1 MDNSVLVGLYGRSE
15 RWGDRW
21 AVECARTDEKE
32 VVRRLAAAKLRP
44 DRVHRSQHGAPQ
56 GYPVIAIDVDADDYE
71 AVRQVLKALGFAVGR
86 P

>member
-32 VVRRLAAAKLRP
+32 VVRRLSTAKLKP
-44 DRVHRSQHGAPQ
+44 VRVSRSQHGSPL
-56 GYPVIAIDVDADDYE
+56 GYPVIAIDVDADDGE
-71 AVRQVLKALGFAVGR
+71 AVRQVLDALGFVVGQ